1 MELQMRRIALPLIAL
16 LLFGVS
22 ACGDEDLKQPPVSA
36 FADGTCRVAAPDVLA
51 LGKAGAHLGKG
62 KTIDAA
68 AKAELKDA
76 QDGLRTVAEGA
87 EPAYKKAFQNLI
99 VSTGFV
105 RIRADGNT
113 YDASLGRQMMADYN
127 AVVRIC
133 TARA

>member
-1 MELQMRRIALPLIAL
+1 MRRTQLTAIAL
-16 LLFGVS
+16 LLFAVS
-22 ACGDEDLKQPPVSA
+22 ACGREAAQPKVSS

-76 QDGLRTVAEGA
+76 QDGLRTLADGA
-87 EPAYKKAFQNLI
+87 EPAYKNAFEKLI

-113 YDASLGRQMMADYN
+113 YEPALGKQLMADYD
-127 AVVRIC
+127 AVLKAC
-133 TARA
+133 GAAS